1 MQMERFVCAP
11 AVSSWCIVSSGN
23 SVWPDFSDWLPGFFS
38 CESFKVPL
46 LKCQVRVSPQFHL
59 ISIRISESAFF
70 KVHESLSFQGPLLL
84 SNKIWSGLAR
94 EYHDTRERE
103 SESSSSIVN
112 GEAITQATH
121 VWSRPSWNWPFRK
134 PTGSSVGNCFRQGS
148 RRNAICKRMIVIASF
163 EMARRCAANW
173 AKLLKKLGSR
183 QWQSWQT
190 TTGRIFSAEL
200 LISEL
205 AVDTKGKCASNR
217 CAHYGGIMILL
228 LLWNSI

>member
-1 MQMERFVCAP
+1 MSSACEPSISLDFHKNIWISLFQSAWKSLLSRASFVEQQNM
-11 AVSSWCIVSSGN
+11 I
-23 SVWPDFSDWLPGFFS
+23 GFG
-38 CESFKVPL
+38 
-46 LKCQVRVSPQFHL
+46 Q
-59 ISIRISESAFF
+59 RISRYE
-70 KVHESLSFQGPLLL
+70 
-84 SNKIWSGLAR
+84 
-94 EYHDTRERE
+94 RERE